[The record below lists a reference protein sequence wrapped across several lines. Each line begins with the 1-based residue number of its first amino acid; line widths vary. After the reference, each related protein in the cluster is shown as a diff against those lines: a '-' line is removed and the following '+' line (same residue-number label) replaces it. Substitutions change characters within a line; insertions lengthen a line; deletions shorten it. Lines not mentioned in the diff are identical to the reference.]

1 MLAKKATERAC
12 DPSISVTRT
21 NALRQTKVIAT
32 KLWHCEWRKSA
43 LTGYFAIANRLPP
56 SLNTTHHFYAQK
68 NNQELFGRTLQ
79 CRTGHGHTGEFRQRF
94 SLDGQYEC
102 PCGEATETREHILCD
117 CPRYNSFRHR
127 LEKAS
132 PHLFL
137 PTILGSEKGISALS
151 DFLQVSG
158 AFSRPGAGITA
169 PPPTY
174 DDEPIPPLDD
184 DSRSDPGD

>member
-94 SLDGQYEC
+94 SLDGQY
-102 PCGEATETREHILCD
+102 
-117 CPRYNSFRHR
+117 
-127 LEKAS
+127 
-132 PHLFL
+132 
-137 PTILGSEKGISALS
+137 

-184 DSRSDPGD
+184 DSRSDPGN